1 MTAIVIRCDRC
12 GRRYRN
18 PAAFVTDEWNAT
30 LRQGVVVGYLCPDC
44 QTPENAEAAIH
55 EATLVLWPRRA
66 RASHRMAQ
74 RVTAPGAGDECSIP
88 VGVKYQPAQR
98 NC

>member
-44 QTPENAEAAIH
+44 QTPEENAEAAID

-74 RVTAPGAGDECSIP
+74 RVTATPGAGDE
-88 VGVKYQPAQR
+88 
-98 NC
+98 